1 MGQTSTRNIV
11 TGFIAGAI
19 AVVTAHQLM
28 LVVLTAAGIIRATA
42 WSMAGVPPFGVPT
55 IVNGIFWGGLWGVL
69 FAVIW
74 PKIPGGAMWLRG
86 LIYGL
91 CIVVVSNWLLL
102 PLIKGKIFGQA
113 NQALFAGGI
122 PMRMLAGALILGAF
136 GLTTGLVYGLIAK
149 PRDA

>member
-1 MGQTSTRNIV
+1 MGQTSLRHVVI
-11 TGFIAGAI
+11 GFIVGAI

-28 LVVLTAAGIIRATA
+28 LVALTAAGLIKAQA
-42 WSMAGVPPFGVPT
+42 WSMATVPPFGVPN
-55 IVNGIFWGGLWGVL
+55 IVNSMFWGGLWGAL

-74 PKIPGGAMWLRG
+74 TKLPGGAMWLKG

-91 CIVVVSNWLLL
+91 CVVVISNWLLL

-113 NQALFAGGI
+113 NQLLFAGGD
-122 PMRMLAGALILGAF
+122 PKRLLAGALILGVF
-136 GLTTGLVYGLIAK
+136 GLVTGLLYGLTAK